1 MNHISIPSLTPD
13 HRPWRIDWYG
23 ELLFPGGTNRR
34 SQACIRIAISPVICD
49 PTDHDALLP
58 AAATDSNGQRQK
70 WIPVSMLPYVRIGDI
85 WHDGKQIHS
94 PPYQEEIFKDIEI
107 SRGTTDFIKAGLA
120 IDNEFVLPLTQH
132 PGHRLQTQSYCIS
145 VALPNKKRMVIPCI
159 EIIRFYFGSS
169 SSLLHRLFSTQISC
183 DHLWK
188 DTHFDNLSGR
198 LHLKLSEGISG
209 ASASDIGRI
218 ALDKDAWYAARM
230 IFNICQL
237 ALRSG
242 NPVYTY
248 TGFPFAGT
256 TNLVVSGKWLSYGPE
271 ENSTFVVYRL
281 QSCSHPFPFT
291 SLTYDVS
298 DAEKIRNRKAR
309 SKNQA
314 KTDES
319 KKLCGNGAEGGKQ
332 TLSDDD
338 PGKSRTGKEYRIKA
352 HPRFPDLTNK
362 PVWRERYDTVDAPG
376 IFLKLTHD
384 DEYVSVGENIGNSK
398 IRAVDIVSEICTG
411 ISADDASVPKFVRAG
426 IKAAIKNARL
436 AVSRVSSRLITI
448 PGYSHPVISL
458 PNLIDEEGE
467 INPVSLHEDIY
478 GQHRNRR
485 GCFVEINNGDTI
497 HCKIFIVEAESVAAK
512 MRVIDVPEFDLKR
525 GMEKLVSVSQLDV

>member
-1 MNHISIPSLTPD
+1 
-13 HRPWRIDWYG
+13 
-23 ELLFPGGTNRR
+23 
-34 SQACIRIAISPVICD
+34 
-49 PTDHDALLP
+49 
-58 AAATDSNGQRQK
+58 
-70 WIPVSMLPYVRIGDI
+70 MLPYVRIGDI

-94 PPYQEEIFKDIEI
+94 PPYQEEILKDIEI

-120 IDNEFVLPLTQH
+120 IDKEFVLPLTQH
-132 PGHRLQTQSYCIS
+132 PGHRWQTQSYCVSIR
-145 VALPNKKRMVIPCI
+145 LPDQRRIVIPCM

-188 DTHFDNLSGR
+188 DTHFDNLTGR
-198 LHLKLSEGISG
+198 LHLKLSDGISG

-218 ALDKDAWYAARM
+218 ALDKEAWYAARM
-230 IFNICQL
+230 IFNMCQL

-248 TGFPFAGT
+248 TGFPFVGT
-256 TNLVVSGKWLSYGPE
+256 TNLVVSGKWLSYGSA

-298 DAEKIRNRKAR
+298 DAEKIRNRKAQN
-309 SKNQA
+309 KNQA
-314 KTDES
+314 VTDES
-319 KKLCGNGAEGGKQ
+319 KKLCGNGADGGKQ

-362 PVWRERYDTVDAPG
+362 LVWRERYDTVDAPA
-376 IFLKLTHD
+376 ILLKTIPINED
-384 DEYVSVGENIGNSK
+384 VSVGESIGNGK
-398 IRAVDIVSEICTG
+398 VRAVDIVSETSAE
-411 ISADDASVPKFVRAG
+411 ISANDASVPKFVRHG
-426 IKAAIKNARL
+426 INAAIKNAKMV
-436 AVSRVSSRLITI
+436 AKKTTTTLITL

-458 PNLIDEEGE
+458 PHLVDEEGE
-467 INPVSLHEDIY
+467 IDPVSFYVDIY
-478 GQHRNRR
+478 GDQRLRR
-485 GCFVEINNGDTI
+485 GCFVEIKVGDVTR
-497 HCKIFIVEAESVAAK
+497 CRVFIVEAENTTSK
-512 MRVIDVPEFDLKR
+512 MQVMDVQGFDLKR
-525 GMEKLVSVSQLDV
+525 AMEKLVEIRKV